1 MKTLNRL
8 TITLKLVAL
17 LATAALLHVFP
28 VLACT
33 SVQLTASDGS
43 VVVARTMDDNPAIM
57 KINVALTPRG
67 KTIQSTNPDGSP
79 GLSYTTKYSSF
90 GLPVIGST
98 TPTDTMNEKG
108 LILSVQ
114 ILNASYYA
122 TIVPP
127 EKKLQALSNV
137 DTPLWLISQ
146 FATVDEVKANLGK
159 VAIWTKEQMP
169 FHLVLFDATGKGIV
183 IEWVKDAKS
192 GDSVM
197 NVHDNKVG
205 VATNDPTFDWQL
217 INLRNYVQTTSVS
230 THEKQ
235 FGGLNVTVPNMGNGS
250 FGVPGD
256 MTAPSRFVRMA
267 VQRNSAKVS
276 ANAAEALSL
285 VSHIIN
291 NADVALGTVKDA
303 SAPNAPYD
311 VTVWTS
317 LRDTKNG
324 AYYVRTSEGFN
335 FFKVDCTQ
343 LWDLQKIKEMSLND
357 LQKSGL
363 SDVTSL
369 LKQP

>member
-1 MKTLNRL
+1 
-8 TITLKLVAL
+8 
-17 LATAALLHVFP
+17 
-28 VLACT
+28 
-33 SVQLTASDGS
+33 
-43 VVVARTMDDNPAIM
+43 MDDNPATM

-79 GLSYTTKYSSF
+79 GFSYTTKYSSF

-159 VAIWTKEQMP
+159 VAIWT
-169 FHLVLFDATGKGIV
+169 
-183 IEWVKDAKS
+183 
-192 GDSVM
+192 
-197 NVHDNKVG
+197 
-205 VATNDPTFDWQL
+205 
-217 INLRNYVQTTSVS
+217 R
-230 THEKQ
+230 
-235 FGGLNVTVPNMGNGS
+235 
-250 FGVPGD
+250 
-256 MTAPSRFVRMA
+256 
-267 VQRNSAKVS
+267 
-276 ANAAEALSL
+276 AAYSP
-285 VSHIIN
+285 I
-291 NADVALGTVKDA
+291 
-303 SAPNAPYD
+303 
-311 VTVWTS
+311 
-317 LRDTKNG
+317 
-324 AYYVRTSEGFN
+324 RTSEGFN